1 MGAKLTT
8 LPAPA
13 PESVPGGYRDL
24 RSFLAASPLVHDWLD
39 AGFVRL
45 GSLNVPPSVAATVG
59 AASSGTI
66 DELWV
71 STAGELTDYH
81 PALSSVPE
89 CGANWLVM
97 PRAGGVFD
105 WKPESSVPWRRGIA
119 SCSPDI
125 QKALRLFLSS
135 MHLHGVT
142 PRRSAEVLGQFLTH
156 QEPPVVEI
164 ESFDG
169 VRLAV
174 VGYPIDRPALMSALE
189 RQRVSIIYVEWLQAA
204 CELRLTEDWS
214 YELRRSP
221 LVGGLEGRISRLRG
235 LKRLHGVI
243 VEFEPFCAHAL
254 DEVWVRGAVDVPVL
268 ALERARYGPL
278 DAVSR
283 NRLDAFLESVGRR
296 HS

>member
-13 PESVPGGYRDL
+13 PQSVSGVCLDL
-24 RSFLAASPLVHDWLD
+24 RSFLAASPLVDDWLE

-45 GSLNVPPSVAATVG
+45 GSRNVPPSVAATVG
-59 AASSGTI
+59 AASTGAI

-71 STAGELTDYH
+71 STTGELTDYH

-89 CGANWLVM
+89 CSAHWLVM
-97 PRAGGVFD
+97 PPQGGDFD
-105 WKPESSVPWRRGIA
+105 WEPDSSVPWRRGIA
-119 SCSPDI
+119 SGTPDI
-125 QKALRLFLSS
+125 RKALRLFLSG
-135 MHLHGVT
+135 MHCHGVI
-142 PRRSAEVLGQFLTH
+142 PRQSAEILGQFLTR
-156 QEPPVVEI
+156 QEPPVTEI
-164 ESFDG
+164 ESLDG
-169 VRLAV
+169 LRLAV
-174 VGYPIDRPALMSALE
+174 VGYPIDRSALMSALE
-189 RQRVSIIYVEWLQAA
+189 GQRVSIIYDEWLQAA
-204 CELRLTEDWS
+204 CELRLTEDWPH
-214 YELRRSP
+214 ELRRSP